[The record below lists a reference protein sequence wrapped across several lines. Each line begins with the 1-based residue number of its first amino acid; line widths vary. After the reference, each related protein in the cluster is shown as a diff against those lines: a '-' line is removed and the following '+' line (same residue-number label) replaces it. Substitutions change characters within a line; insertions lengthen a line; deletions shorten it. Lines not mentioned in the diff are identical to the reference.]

1 MNQRQLIVL
10 MEYQGDVP
18 VYLMAIQLYFAVSFF
33 NEPLQLVCLRL
44 LLRLCFNQWNLL
56 LIFIQVKDFSV

>member
-1 MNQRQLIVL
+1 

-18 VYLMAIQLYFAVSFF
+18 VYLMAIQLHFAVSFF
-33 NEPLQLVCLRL
+33 DQPLQLVCLRL